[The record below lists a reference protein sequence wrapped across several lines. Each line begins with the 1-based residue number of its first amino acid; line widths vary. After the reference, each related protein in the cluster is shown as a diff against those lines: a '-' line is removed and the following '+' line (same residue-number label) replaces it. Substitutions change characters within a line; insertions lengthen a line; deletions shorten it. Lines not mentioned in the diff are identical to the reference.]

1 MAIPHVKAGEV
12 IDVRPLGPALTNS
25 RTTTLAKT
33 DSLEIIRLV
42 IPRGKDIAEHRV
54 AGEITVQCLEGHVV
68 FNFGGQRRDLLAG
81 QLLFLE
87 GDQPHSLHAVEH
99 SSVLVTILL

>member
-1 MAIPHVKAGEV
+1 MAVSHAQSGEV
-12 IDVRPLGPALTNS
+12 IDVRPLGPAWTNS

-42 IPRGKDIAEHRV
+42 ILAGKDIAEHHV
-54 AGEITVQCLEGHVV
+54 AGEITVQCLEGHVI
-68 FNFGGQRRDLLAG
+68 FSFGAQRRDLLAG

-87 GDQPHSLHAVEH
+87 GDQPHSLHAVGQ
-99 SSVLVTILL
+99 SS

>member
-1 MAIPHVKAGEV
+1 MAIPHAKSGEV
-12 IDVRPLGPALTNS
+12 MDVRPLGPALTNS
-25 RTTTLAKT
+25 QTTTLAKT

-42 IPRGKDIAEHRV
+42 IPQGKDIAEHRV
-54 AGEITVQCLEGHVV
+54 AGEITIQCLEGHVI
-68 FNFGGQRRDLLAG
+68 FNFGAQRRDLLAG